1 MLNPSL
7 KDLNPSSEESKEI
20 AKLIA
25 KKRSIKGYENMSEEK
40 LLRALKASESE
51 NKTRI
56 EKIREGLKNL
66 QHKFSKSEIEEIKK
80 SLYEIENKKSLFAPK
95 GIEKCL
101 LGLEKNLSKLKK
113 YYDKDEY
120 KGTKSIRNLL
130 DLLIDEDYCKPIITK
145 GALIVTIDNIKV

>member
-20 AKLIA
+20 AKLLT
-25 KKRSIKGYENMSEEK
+25 KKRGIKGYENMSEEK

-80 SLYEIENKKSLFAPK
+80 SLYEIENKKVFLHQK
-95 GIEKCL
+95 GLKNVF
-101 LGLEKNLSKLKK
+101 LG
-113 YYDKDEY
+113 
-120 KGTKSIRNLL
+120 
-130 DLLIDEDYCKPIITK
+130 
-145 GALIVTIDNIKV
+145 